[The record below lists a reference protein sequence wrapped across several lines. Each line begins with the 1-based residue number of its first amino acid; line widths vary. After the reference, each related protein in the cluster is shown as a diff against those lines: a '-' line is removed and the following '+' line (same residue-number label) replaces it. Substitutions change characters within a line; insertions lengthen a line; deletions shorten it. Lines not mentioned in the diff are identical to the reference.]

1 MQPYNKQ
8 TMDNKNS
15 SEPAN
20 QFSTSRR
27 KFIATTV
34 AGLATSTLS
43 ASPFNFLI
51 KPANK
56 IKAIAFDAFPIFD
69 PRPVFTLVNNMFP
82 EKGTEL
88 GDIWRTKQF
97 EYSWL
102 RTAGGQ
108 YKNFWEVT
116 EDALVF
122 AAKKTGITL
131 TTDNKNHLMDQY
143 LTLTVWPDVLAALQT
158 LKQNG
163 VRLSFLSN
171 LTTKMLNSSI
181 KHSKIEEYFE
191 NVISTGNAKTYKP
204 SPVAYQLGI
213 DTLKIKKE
221 EILFVAF
228 AGWDAS
234 GSKWFGY
241 PTFWVNRL
249 GMPTEELNAIPDGIG
264 KNMTDLINFI
274 KQ

>member
-1 MQPYNKQ
+1 
-8 TMDNKNS
+8 MDDKNS
-15 SEPAN
+15 NEPTD

-27 KFIATTV
+27 KFITTTA
-34 AGLATSTLS
+34 AGLAATTLS
-43 ASPFNFLI
+43 ASPLNFLI
-51 KPANK
+51 NPANK

-69 PRPVFTLVNNMFP
+69 PRPVFELVNSMFL
-82 EKGTEL
+82 EKGTES

-102 RTAGGQ
+102 RAAAGQ

-122 AAKKTGITL
+122 AAKKTGVIL
-131 TTDNKNHLMDQY
+131 TTDDKKQLMEQY
-143 LTLTVWPDVLAALQT
+143 LSLNIWPDVLPALQT
-158 LKQNG
+158 LKKSG
-163 VRLSFLSN
+163 IRLSFLSN
-171 LTTKMLNSSI
+171 MTIEMLNSCI
-181 KHSKIEEYFE
+181 EHSKIEEYFE
-191 NVISTGNAKTYKP
+191 NVISTDNAKTYKP
-204 SPVAYQLGI
+204 SPIAYQLGI

-249 GMPTEELNAIPDGIG
+249 GAQTEELNVIPDGIG
-264 KNMTDLINFI
+264 KSMTDLVNFI